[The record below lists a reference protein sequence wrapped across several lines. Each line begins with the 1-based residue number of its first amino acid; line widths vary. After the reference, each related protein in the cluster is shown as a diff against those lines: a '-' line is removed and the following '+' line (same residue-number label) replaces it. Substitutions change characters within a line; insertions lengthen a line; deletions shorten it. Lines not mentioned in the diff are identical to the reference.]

1 MSVLDASGDK
11 IGKVQQVIADGRGQ
25 VQSLLVKVDGT
36 EAMLPA
42 GNFQAGGNGSA
53 LVSAMGEGTIKQV
66 AQQQDS
72 SGQ

>member
-1 MSVLDASGDK
+1 
-11 IGKVQQVIADGRGQ
+11 VIADGRGQ
-25 VQSLLVKVDGT
+25 VQSLQVKVDGT

-53 LVSAMGEGTIKQV
+53 QVSAMGEGTIKQV